1 VWVCVRALFFFFFF
15 FFFFYLLLFL
25 LCFFGSGLA
34 PLAAQRAVDA
44 GTEQQGRPP
53 LRRAM
58 AWP

>member
-1 VWVCVRALFFFFFF
+1 VRALFFF

-34 PLAAQRAVDA
+34 PLAAQRVVDA
-44 GTEQQGRPP
+44 GTEQRGEPPLGRP
-53 LRRAM
+53 M